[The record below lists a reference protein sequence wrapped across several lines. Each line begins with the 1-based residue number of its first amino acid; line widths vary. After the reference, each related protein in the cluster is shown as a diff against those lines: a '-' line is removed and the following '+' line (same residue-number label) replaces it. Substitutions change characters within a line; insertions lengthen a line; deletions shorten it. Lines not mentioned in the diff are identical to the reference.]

1 MGASLAGLRAAQA
14 LRREGFTGTI
24 TVVGEEPDEPYD
36 RPPLSKAYLVGDDPV
51 AAVRPPVAGLD
62 QLDLTWR
69 RGRRAEALDAGSRTV
84 TLDDGEVVGADGI
97 VVACGAAPR
106 RLAEADG
113 LAGVHVLRTVAD
125 AAALRADLDRH
136 PGRVVVIGAGFI
148 GAEVAASCRA
158 RGHAV
163 TIVEALS
170 LPLARVL
177 PESLGA
183 WCADL
188 HRANGVELVLGVGVD
203 GIEADAS
210 GRARRVALG
219 DGSAI
224 DADVVVV
231 GIGVAPNTAWLEGS
245 GLRLEN
251 GVVCDAT
258 TLAAPGIVAAG
269 DVARWPN
276 PRYGEVMRLEH
287 WDNAIEMGAHAGRRL
302 LADDADAEEFAPV
315 PWFWSDQYDRKIQ
328 LAGRCDP
335 SDAVEV
341 IDGDPRDGRFVALVG
356 RGDELRGVFGV
367 NRPAVVNRWRQRLL
381 DGISWAEAA
390 QLGP

>member
-14 LRREGFTGTI
+14 LRREGFTGRI

-69 RGRRAEALDAGSRTV
+69 RGRRAEALDAGSRTI

-97 VVACGAAPR
+97 VVACGASPR

-113 LAGVHVLRTVAD
+113 LAGVHVLRTVVD

-136 PGRVVVIGAGFI
+136 RGRVVVIGAGFI